1 MATNLKNPDYYF
13 NRELS
18 WLLFNERVLEEAND
32 TEHPLLERMKFLS
45 IFSSNL
51 DEFFM
56 IRVAGLKEQI
66 AAGIHELP
74 ADGLKPE
81 KVLKEISRKVH
92 ADTHL
97 QSRMLLE
104 DVLPKLRKK
113 GIRIRHY
120 NTLTAPQK
128 DFLKTYFKEKI
139 FPVLTPLAVDSAHPF
154 PALRNLGLNLLIELR
169 DPLMRRETKIAVL
182 PIPDLLPRFIQL
194 PGNKPGD
201 HLLLEQIIVPHLEM
215 LFPQMKILNANVF
228 RITRNADF
236 ELQEAEADDLLKL
249 IERELRKRRLGTV
262 IRLEVSDDMRPENRK
277 FLQQTT
283 GLADSDIYD
292 VSGPLDLASFMY
304 LMGLD
309 YPELKDEPFSPALAE
324 HITNQPDIFS
334 AIRKRDTLLHH
345 PFDSFNHVV
354 DLVTE
359 AASDPD
365 VLAIKIT
372 LYRTSGKSPIV
383 HGLKEAVANGKQV
396 TALIELKARF
406 DEENNIVW
414 AKQLEREGVN
424 VVYGLL
430 GLKTHCKLLMIV
442 RKEEGKIRRYIHMST
457 GNYNDKTA
465 KLYTDI
471 GFMTADEAIGKD
483 ASELFNLLTGY
494 SRQKEWR
501 KLFVAPI
508 NLRSNLVKLVQEA
521 INAHSEDHPSE
532 IIMVMNS
539 LVDPGMIQWLYKAS
553 MKGVKV
559 KLVVRGICCLKPGIP
574 GISENITVR
583 SIVARFLEHPRIYYF
598 KIGDAEKI
606 YMGSADLM
614 QRNLNRRVETLFPV
628 EAPELVQRT
637 QFILETLLRDNVKA
651 RELHT
656 NGVWTRVVPKKKA
669 DPLNSQLFFL
679 EQAQERNRQIDTI
692 S

>member
-1 MATNLKNPDYYF
+1 MAVNLKNPDLYF

-18 WLLFNERVLEEAND
+18 WLKFNDRVLEEAMD
-32 TEHPLLERMKFLS
+32 TSHPLLERLKFLS

-66 AAGIHELP
+66 AANIHELP
-74 ADGLKPE
+74 IDGLAPQE
-81 KVLKEISRKVH
+81 VLDRISKKVH
-92 ADTHL
+92 DDVNQQART
-97 QSRMLLE
+97 LLE

-113 GIRIRHY
+113 GIRVRYY
-120 NTLTAPQK
+120 NTLTADQK
-128 DFLKTYFKEKI
+128 DFLRTYFKEKI
-139 FPVLTPLAVDSAHPF
+139 FPILTPLAVDPSHPF

-169 DPLMRRETKIAVL
+169 DPLQRKETKVAVL
-182 PIPDLLPRFIQL
+182 PIPSLVSRFIAL
-194 PGNKPGD
+194 PGKNPGD
-201 HLLLEQIIVPHLEM
+201 HLLLEDLIVPHLEM
-215 LFPQMKILNANVF
+215 LFPGMKILNAHCF

-236 ELQEAEADDLLKL
+236 DLSEAEADDLLKL

-262 IRLEVSDDMRPENRK
+262 IRLEVSDKMRPEHRK
-277 FLQQTT
+277 FLQQMT
-283 GLADSDIYD
+283 GLSNKDIFD
-292 VSGPLDLASFMY
+292 ISGPLDLAAFMY
-304 LMGLD
+304 LMGQD
-309 YPELKDEPFSPALAE
+309 NAALKDKPFTPVLQE
-324 HITNQPDIFS
+324 HITKSPNIFA
-334 AIRKRDTLLHH
+334 AIRKSDVMLFH
-345 PFDSFNHVV
+345 PYDSFNHVV
-354 DLVTE
+354 DLATE
-359 AASDPD
+359 AANDPK

-383 HGLKEAVANGKQV
+383 QALKEAVARGKQV

-430 GLKTHCKLLMIV
+430 GLKTHCKILMIV
-442 RKEEGKIRRYIHMST
+442 RQEEGRMRRYVHMST

-471 GFMTADEAIGKD
+471 GLMTCDEGIGKD

-494 SRQKEWR
+494 SGQREWR

-508 NLRSNLVKLVQEA
+508 NLRSNLVKLIQET
-521 INAHSEDHPSE
+521 INAHSKENPSE
-532 IIMVMNS
+532 IKMVMNS

-559 KLVVRGICCLKPGIP
+559 DLVVRGICCLKPHMP
-574 GISENITVR
+574 GVSENINVR
-583 SIVARFLEHPRIYYF
+583 SIVGRFLEHPRIFYF
-598 KIGDAEKI
+598 KFKDQDRI

-628 EAPELVQRT
+628 ESPALVDQT
-637 QFILETLLRDNVKA
+637 KHIFSVLLSDNQKARKLQADGNYVRVKA
-651 RELHT
+651 RKGQEQISAQ
-656 NGVWTRVVPKKKA
+656 NY
-669 DPLNSQLFFL
+669 FL
-679 EQAQERNRQIDTI
+679 QQAQERHSMIDTI